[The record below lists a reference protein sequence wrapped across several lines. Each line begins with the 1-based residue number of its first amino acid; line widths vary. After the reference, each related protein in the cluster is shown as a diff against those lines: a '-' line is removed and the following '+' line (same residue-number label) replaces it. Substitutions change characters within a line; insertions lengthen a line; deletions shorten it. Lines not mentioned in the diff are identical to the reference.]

1 MNGRRIDTIGTAAK
15 SLVVITGVLAV
26 TLFGVIFVTVSPSEH
41 GCDDGP
47 RAILRVSLPGDEG
60 SMEKSEPAETGKSIF
75 LTIPAVVG
83 GQSLDSKRPDSKIIE
98 YKAPQKSD
106 FSRFDHLTTAAS
118 ISSKKAMEFT
128 LVGAKPSGTS

>member
-1 MNGRRIDTIGTAAK
+1 MDCKSKDTIGTAAK
-15 SLVVITGVLAV
+15 SLVVMTGVLAV
-26 TLFGVIFVTVSPSEH
+26 TLFGVIFVTVSPSAR
-41 GCDDGP
+41 GCEDCP
-47 RAILRVSLPGDEG
+47 RAILQISLPGGEG
-60 SMEKSEPAETGKSIF
+60 SMEKSEPTETGKSIF

-83 GQSLDSKRPDSKIIE
+83 GQSLDSRRPDSKIIE
-98 YKAPQKSD
+98 YKVPHKSD

>member
-1 MNGRRIDTIGTAAK
+1 MDCKSKDTIVAAVRG
-15 SLVVITGVLAV
+15 LFVVGGVLAV
-26 TLFGVIFVTVSPSEH
+26 TMLGAVSITIGLPE
-41 GCDDGP
+41 GNCEDCP
-47 RAILRVSLPGDEG
+47 RAIVRISLPGDEG
-60 SMEKSEPAETGKSIF
+60 SMEKSEPADPGKSIF

-98 YKAPQKSD
+98 YKVPRNHD